1 MRTSYFRRMAGQS
14 YRRARSVSKRHID
27 YEALIRRGHE
37 FKAKATRAVVPL
49 ADMRAA
55 SVRQDEA
62 ERAVRYRDS
71 RE

>member
-1 MRTSYFRRMAGQS
+1 MRTSYFRRMAAQS
-14 YRRARSVSKRHID
+14 YRRARSVSESHID
-27 YEALIRRGHE
+27 YEALIRRGHD
-37 FKAKATRAVVPL
+37 FKAKAIRAVVRL

-55 SVRQDEA
+55 WVRQNEA